1 VNHIVIT
8 GFMGAG
14 KTTVGRLV
22 ATRLGRE
29 FIDLDAEIERRE
41 GVTVTALFRERG
53 EVGFR
58 DAEHAALAS
67 LAEAPPAVIATGGGA
82 VLREDNQRLLREI
95 GTVVYLAVTP
105 EEAIGRLGGAGD
117 RPLLAGGGLAAA
129 RSILDARLSLYAAT
143 ADRVVDTVG
152 RTADE
157 VADAVVAAVTGP
169 VAPQVGR
176 VTVGAG
182 SGVYEVLIGR
192 GLLGALASHFTAAT
206 GARTVALVSDESVW
220 GFAGDLAKAALERGG
235 IAVSEHV
242 IPVGEPSK
250 SWEQAGML
258 LEGFAASGLDR
269 SSAVVALGGG
279 VVGDLAG
286 FCASVYMR
294 GIPVVQV
301 PSTLLAQVD
310 SSVGGKTAVDLAA
323 GKNLAGSF
331 WPPALVVADIDLLNT
346 LPDAEWING
355 LVEAAKAALLEGGE
369 ALDRF
374 EARLGDLSD
383 GDAGAVR
390 GLVSDAVAFK
400 AGVVSADLR
409 EADLR
414 ECLNFGH
421 TLGHA
426 LELLAGYGSL
436 PHGLAIA
443 EGMRFACS
451 LGERLGVTEAGVA
464 GRVSELLNA
473 IGAGAHAWQI
483 ATQDVG
489 ASFTPE
495 AVLGAM
501 RSDKKSRSGVVRFVL
516 LQRPGAWRALPVD
529 DAVLLDELERWRM
542 AGEES

>member
-1 VNHIVIT
+1 MNHIVIT

-22 ATRLGRE
+22 AARLGRE

-41 GVTVTALFRERG
+41 GLSVTALFRECG
-53 EVGFR
+53 EAGFR
-58 DAEHAALAS
+58 DAEHAALAL
-67 LAEAPPAVIATGGGA
+67 LAGAEPAVIATGGGA

-105 EEAIGRLGGAGD
+105 EEAMGRLGGAGD

-152 RTADE
+152 LTADE
-157 VADAVVAAVTGP
+157 VADAVVAAVAGP
-169 VAPQVGR
+169 VAAQAER

-182 SGVYEVLIGR
+182 PGQYEVLIGS
-192 GLLGALASHFTAAT
+192 GLLGDLSSYVTAAT
-206 GARTVALVSDESVW
+206 GARAVAVVSDDSVW
-220 GFAGDLAKAALERGG
+220 RLAGDLVKAALESGG
-235 IAVSEHV
+235 IAASEHV
-242 IPVGEPSK
+242 VPDGEPSK
-250 SWEQAGML
+250 SWAQAGVL
-258 LEGFAASGLDR
+258 LERFAASGLDR

-294 GIPVVQV
+294 GIPVVHV
-301 PSTLLAQVD
+301 PTTLLAQVD
-310 SSVGGKTAVDLAA
+310 SSIGGKTAVDLVA

-355 LVEAAKAALLEGGE
+355 LVEAAKAAVLEGGE
-369 ALDRF
+369 ALGRF

-383 GDAGAVR
+383 RDARAVL

-426 LELLAGYGSL
+426 LELLGGYGSL
-436 PHGLAIA
+436 PHGLAVA
-443 EGMRFACS
+443 EGMRFACA

-464 GRVSELLNA
+464 GRVSALLDA
-473 IGAGAHAWQI
+473 IGAGARAWHA
-483 ATQDVG
+483 ATPDVR

-495 AVLGAM
+495 ALLGAM
-501 RSDKKSRSGVVRFVL
+501 RSDKKSRGGVVRFVL
-516 LQRPGAWRALPVD
+516 LERPGAWRALPVD
-529 DAVLLDELERWRM
+529 DTVLLDELERWRV
-542 AGEES
+542 AGEEP